1 MNEIERK
8 SFWDEIKNLKPN
20 KIDIVEDEVK
30 RIQTTSVKNFNEEE
44 SQSV

>member
-30 RIQTTSVKNFNEEE
+30 TIQTTNVKNLNEEE